1 MSLRS
6 RRPAKTSVEEQRPEV
21 LISEEKV
28 KINRSKKKSVQP
40 SQEMKLQSPEDGA
53 KKPASGSKVEERRT
67 RSRPGRQKQTPLP
80 EAAEEKAREGRVDI
94 PAKKQEEKEGTG
106 LSDPKGSR
114 SRKVSVR
121 PRGNPSETAS
131 EQRVTRSAKRCA
143 HSLQKASNLLLLF
156 F

>member
-67 RSRPGRQKQTPLP
+67 RSRPGRQNQTPLP

-94 PAKKQEEKEGTG
+94 PAKKQEEKEEIG
-106 LSDPKGSR
+106 R
-114 SRKVSVR
+114 
-121 PRGNPSETAS
+121 
-131 EQRVTRSAKRCA
+131 A
-143 HSLQKASNLLLLF
+143 HV
-156 F
+156 